1 MWPFIGELISGMP
14 FDWPAL
20 NSFVFFFIK
29 LSKREQFRLV
39 IDYFTV
45 FPCNQ
50 MQKSTALEHLNN
62 TKERG

>member
-29 LSKREQFRLV
+29 LAKREQFRLV
-39 IDYFTV
+39 INYLTGV
-45 FPCNQ
+45 SSLTHNFPV
-50 MQKSTALEHLNN
+50 
-62 TKERG
+62 